1 MKNLFLVFCVFLL
14 CFASVFAQQSPA
26 DQDVGFDM
34 NALHA
39 ITADPFDITD
49 PAQDAQQFGRGQEP
63 IGIIVLRIVG
73 SLALVLAIVAV
84 VAWGVRKSGI
94 FGKGIAASTGQTP
107 SMSVLEALVTGQGGM
122 ILLLRCEKQV
132 FLVGQTPTNYTLL
145 KELDEGAAQKIIESK
160 GGNETIASFK
170 NSLANFM
177 QNVKVQKASA
187 ISTGRK
193 V

>member
-1 MKNLFLVFCVFLL
+1 MKNLFIVFCILML
-14 CFASVFAQQSPA
+14 CFASVFAQQQTA
-26 DQDVGFDM
+26 DPNVGFD
-34 NALHA
+34 NDALQA
-39 ITADPFDITD
+39 IMADPFELAD
-49 PAQDAQQFGRGQEP
+49 PAQDTQQFGRGQEP
-63 IGIIVLRIVG
+63 VGIIILRIVG
-73 SLALVLAIVAV
+73 SLAIVLAIVAF
-84 VAWGVRKSGI
+84 VAWGVRKSGV
-94 FGKGIAASTGQTP
+94 FGKGIAVSTGQTP

-145 KELDEGAAQKIIESK
+145 RELDEGAAQKIIESK

-187 ISTGRK
+187 VSTGRK